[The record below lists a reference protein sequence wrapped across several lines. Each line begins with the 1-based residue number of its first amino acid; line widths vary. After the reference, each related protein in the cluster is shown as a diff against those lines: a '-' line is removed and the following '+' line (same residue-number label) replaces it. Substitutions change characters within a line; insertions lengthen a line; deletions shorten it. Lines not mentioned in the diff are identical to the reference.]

1 MFLNRC
7 LRFSAVGLTPV
18 AMSVKAACVLFIG
31 ANISVCQCS
40 INYLSDMISTLVK
53 LWSLWFGKSSTKPKL
68 EDSKTLR
75 RRLYLQ

>member
-1 MFLNRC
+1 MHEYSKA
-7 LRFSAVGLTPV
+7 RFSLGYRQHCKQINVRYPPR
-18 AMSVKAACVLFIG
+18 IG
-31 ANISVCQCS
+31 ANISVCQCN